1 MNKKNLVLK
10 VVLSVVCVVIL
21 GLVIYFGSK
30 AFASKSDGQIQV
42 VYVDVKGNT
51 ISDEFIK
58 FNEGDTLDKLL
69 QDNYDNVTIE
79 NGMLMTFEDYVT
91 PADWSS
97 YICIYVNDEMSMV
110 GILEIEF
117 ENNTKISL
125 VITEYVPY

>member
-10 VVLSVVCVVIL
+10 VVLSIVCVAIL
-21 GLVIYFGSK
+21 GVVIYFGSK

-51 ISDEFIK
+51 ISDELIK
-58 FNEGDTLDKLL
+58 FNEGDTLVKLL

-79 NGMLMTFEDYVT
+79 NGMIMTFEDYVT
-91 PADWSS
+91 PSDWSS

-110 GILEIEF
+110 GILEIQF

>member
-1 MNKKNLVLK
+1 M
-10 VVLSVVCVVIL
+10 
-21 GLVIYFGSK
+21 
-30 AFASKSDGQIQV
+30 
-42 VYVDVKGNT
+42 DVKGNT

-58 FNEGDTLDKLL
+58 FNEGDTLVKLF

-79 NGMLMTFEDYVT
+79 NGMIMTFEDYVT
-91 PADWSS
+91 PSDWSS

-110 GILEIEF
+110 GILEIQF

>member
-10 VVLSVVCVVIL
+10 VVLSVVCVAIL
-21 GLVIYFGSK
+21 GVVIYFGSK

-58 FNEGDTLDKLL
+58 FNEGDSLVKLL

-79 NGMLMTFEDYVT
+79 NGMIMTFEDYVT
-91 PADWSS
+91 PSDWSS

-110 GILEIEF
+110 GILEIQF